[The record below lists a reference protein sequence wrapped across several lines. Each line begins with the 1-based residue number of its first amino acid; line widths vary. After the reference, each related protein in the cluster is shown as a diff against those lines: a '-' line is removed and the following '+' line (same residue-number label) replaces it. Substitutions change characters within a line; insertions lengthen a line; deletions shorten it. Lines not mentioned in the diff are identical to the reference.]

1 MPQCQAEEGDA
12 TMLTEATLI
21 AWLQECG
28 ALLRGHFLLT
38 SGLHS
43 DRYVEKFRLLER
55 PQLVGEVCAEIVRRF
70 AGERIDAVLGP
81 AVGGIVL
88 AFETA
93 RQLGCRYL
101 FAETENGRRVLRR
114 GFTLAPD
121 EHVLLVE
128 DVVTTGGSL
137 KETLALAQQSGA
149 HIVGVAVLIDRG
161 ETPLQLPV
169 RTEVLARL
177 PLRAFPPDDCPL
189 CRQGIPLQRR
199 GSQR

>member
-1 MPQCQAEEGDA
+1 
-12 TMLTEATLI
+12 MLTESALLS
-21 AWLQECG
+21 WLQECG
-28 ALLRGHFLLT
+28 ALLQGHFLLT

-55 PQLVGEVCAEIVRRF
+55 PHLVSEVCAEILRRF
-70 AGERIDAVLGP
+70 AGEPIDVVLGP

-101 FAETENGRRVLRR
+101 FAEVEKGKRVLRR
-114 GFTLAPD
+114 GFALMP
-121 EHVLLVE
+121 EERVLLVE

-177 PLRAFPPDDCPL
+177 PLLAFPPEDCPL
-189 CRQGIPLQRR
+189 CRQGVPLQRR
-199 GSQR
+199 GSKR

>member
-1 MPQCQAEEGDA
+1 MLSEE
-12 TMLTEATLI
+12 TLQR
-21 AWLQECG
+21 WLKDCG
-28 ALLRGHFLLT
+28 AMLQGHFLLT

-55 PQLVGEVCAEIVRRF
+55 PALVSQVCEEIVRRF
-70 AGERIDAVLGP
+70 KGERVEAVLGP

-93 RQLGCRYL
+93 RQLGCRCL

-114 GFTLAPD
+114 GFTLRQG
-121 EHVLLVE
+121 ERVLLVE

-137 KETLALAQQSGA
+137 RGTLSLAQESGA
-149 HIVGVAVLIDRG
+149 TVVGVAVLIDRG
-161 ETPLQLPV
+161 EAPLSLPV

-177 PLRAFPPDDCPL
+177 PLQTFDPDTCPL
-189 CRQGIPLQRR
+189 CRQGVPLERR
-199 GSQR
+199 GSR